1 MHVNASTFDVHLS
14 DMEFSKVLSLDLYSV
29 YISDLPLFIKA
40 CCEFFADYTTIHSS
54 NDNLE
59 KLSGSLQESVN
70 SLLEWA
76 DLKRMSLRPDKTK
89 FVYNNQAKETYFNC
103 EMLGVLMHRIMS
115 ENAPPSLTTKISLN
129 QLSHSAKLKTKSL
142 EFTRSILG
150 WYTLAVFF
158 GTQSLTRLDYHLSPK
173 RLNHVTCH
181 TFYADWLS
189 LNAKIQTH
197 KRFKRTLIYDDV
209 KLADV

>member
-1 MHVNASTFDVHLS
+1 MRLHPMSISQIWSSPRFCSWTFIQFTSVTFLCSSKPVVN
-14 DMEFSKVLSLDLYSV
+14 
-29 YISDLPLFIKA
+29 
-40 CCEFFADYTTIHSS
+40 FFADYTTIHSS
-54 NDNLE
+54 NDNLK

-76 DLKRMSLRPDKTK
+76 DLKRVSLRPDKTK
-89 FVYNNQAKETYFNC
+89 FVYNNQAAKETYFNF

-115 ENAPPSLTTKISLN
+115 ENAPPSLTAKISLN
-129 QLSHSAKLKTKSL
+129 QLPHSAKLKNKSL
-142 EFTRSILG
+142 ELTCSSLA
-150 WYTLAVFF
+150 WHTLAVFF

-181 TFYADWLS
+181 TFYTDWLS
-189 LNAKIQTH
+189 LHAKIQTH
-197 KRFKRTLIYDDV
+197 KRFKRTLIYCDA